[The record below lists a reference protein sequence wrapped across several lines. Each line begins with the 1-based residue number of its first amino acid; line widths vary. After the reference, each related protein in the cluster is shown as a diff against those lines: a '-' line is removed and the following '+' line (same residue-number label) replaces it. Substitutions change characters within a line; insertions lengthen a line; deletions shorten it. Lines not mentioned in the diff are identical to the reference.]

1 MEKYWLFFVPA
12 IFCLLFAG
20 RINALAKKDKRFRAV
35 LLVLLAVL
43 SLSLSCTVL
52 LLSVLLL
59 FK

>member
-1 MEKYWLFFVPA
+1 MEKYWLFLVPA

-43 SLSLSCTVL
+43 SLACTAL
-52 LLSVLLL
+52 LLPALLL

>member
-43 SLSLSCTVL
+43 SLSCTVL